1 MVFDLQIHG
10 FTNCIISDTLCDLSQ
25 NLPHWN
31 TIPQTTIK
39 VTNGKNTE
47 HFSKPLKDLSG
58 NLFLPAYEWGKKID
72 EGTYGKIYQAN
83 RKIYTKIPN
92 ENIDIHQFKY
102 LSSDTVV
109 IKESHICLTP
119 EEEKLPYITR
129 KKIIENE
136 IDTLMH
142 EAVVLTLAYL
152 AMKKANMEYAVPKV
166 YEIFLHTK
174 SDNSNIT
181 QMSSLCITMEYIK
194 GDTLLKFM
202 GNTFKKTTKEEN
214 SKHFLD
220 FVKQLAEILNV
231 LQKELRMNHRDIKVN
246 NILLRTTCDTKNPVL
261 VLIDYGFAC
270 IANGE
275 QKPDAEMS
283 NIEAG
288 TYFGSRY
295 ACFKQGRD
303 MVQFLYSLHCHFP
316 LDEYLSDDV
325 LEFIK
330 PWFLVDYKYGIAN
343 LFHGLKPNGHHNDS
357 RNKNLIYDEGIY
369 LFLKR
374 PEVDPIHCAPA
385 TILKNIETFLNKRNL
400 TNVKYTD
407 LNSF

>member
-1 MVFDLQIHG
+1 MVFDLRFHG

-31 TIPQTTIK
+31 TIPQTTIRNS
-39 VTNGKNTE
+39 NGKTIE
-47 HFSKPLKDLSG
+47 HFVKPLIDLSG
-58 NLFLPAYEWGKKID
+58 NLFLPAYEWGQKLD
-72 EGTYGKIYQAN
+72 EGTYGKIYHAN

-92 ENIDIHQFKY
+92 INVDVQKFKY
-102 LSSDTVV
+102 KSSDIVV

-119 EEEKLPYITR
+119 EEEKMAYITR

-142 EAVVLTLAYL
+142 EAIVLTLAYL
-152 AMKKANMEYAVPKV
+152 AVKKANMEYAVPKV

-174 SDNSNIT
+174 SDDKNIT
-181 QMSSLCITMEYIK
+181 QMNSLCITMEYIK
-194 GDTLLKFM
+194 GDTLLKFLS
-202 GNTFKKTTKEEN
+202 NTFNKTSKEEN
-214 SKHFLD
+214 TKYFLS
-220 FVKQLAEILNV
+220 FVKQLAEILQV
-231 LQKELRMNHRDIKVN
+231 LQNELRMNHRDIKVN
-246 NILLRTTCDTKNPVL
+246 NILIRSTFDIKTPIL

-295 ACFKQGRD
+295 ACFKKGRD
-303 MVQFLYSLHCHFP
+303 MIQFLYSLHCHFP
-316 LDEYLSDDV
+316 LDEYLTDDV
-325 LEFIK
+325 LELIK
-330 PWFLVDYKYGIAN
+330 PWFLVNYKYGIAN
-343 LFHGLKPNGHHNDS
+343 LFNGLKPNGHHNDL
-357 RNKNLIYDEGIY
+357 RNKNTTYDEGIY

-374 PEVDPIHCAPA
+374 PEVDPIHCSPSS
-385 TILKNIETFLNKRNL
+385 ILKNIETFIA
-400 TNVKYTD
+400 KYP
-407 LNSF
+407 L